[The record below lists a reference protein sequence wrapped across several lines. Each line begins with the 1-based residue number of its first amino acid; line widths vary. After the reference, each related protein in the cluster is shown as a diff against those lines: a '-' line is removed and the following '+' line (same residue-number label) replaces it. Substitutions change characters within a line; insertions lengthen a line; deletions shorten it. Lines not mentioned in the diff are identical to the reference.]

1 MTYMIHCRLL
11 IVLFIHH
18 ARRFAECNRFIYTQ
32 HTTLTLK
39 LTRSPMVTPRYKV
52 SDSNDNCVTV
62 MTNMIHFVFSLY
74 YFPRYTTFCRMQ
86 YTTLNLEL
94 TLPAILTILKVTF
107 IMRNCSTL
115 KLFYRVGHKVQYNSQ
130 ARSDLLGS
138 AQRCF
143 FVHIIKIIS

>member
-1 MTYMIHCRLL
+1 VTVLIDKCVTVMTYMIHCRLL

-62 MTNMIHFVFSLY
+62 MTNMIHFVLSSY
-74 YFPRYTTFCRMQ
+74 YFPDTQHFAECNTQ
-86 YTTLNLEL
+86 
-94 TLPAILTILKVTF
+94 
-107 IMRNCSTL
+107 
-115 KLFYRVGHKVQYNSQ
+115 H
-130 ARSDLLGS
+130 
-138 AQRCF
+138 
-143 FVHIIKIIS
+143 

>member
-1 MTYMIHCRLL
+1 
-11 IVLFIHH
+11 
-18 ARRFAECNRFIYTQ
+18 
-32 HTTLTLK
+32 
-39 LTRSPMVTPRYKV
+39 
-52 SDSNDNCVTV
+52 
-62 MTNMIHFVFSLY
+62 
-74 YFPRYTTFCRMQ
+74 MQ

-115 KLFYRVGHKVQYNSQ
+115 KLFYRVGHEVQYNSQ